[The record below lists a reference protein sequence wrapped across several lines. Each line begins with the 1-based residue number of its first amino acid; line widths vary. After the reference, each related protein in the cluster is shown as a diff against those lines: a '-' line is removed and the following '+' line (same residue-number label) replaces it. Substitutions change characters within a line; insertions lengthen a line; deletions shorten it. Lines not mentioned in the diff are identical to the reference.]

1 MRALDMLL
9 DLLFPPSVRMERVR
23 AIDEDALLKVV
34 APVTKND
41 ITSLLPYQGVV
52 KDVITRA
59 KFHTDARAQRLL
71 ARALES
77 FLAAYIA
84 EETAFRPRS
93 IVLIPVPLSRKRYRE
108 RGYNQVEEILKRAN
122 LPYATIRADL
132 LKRTRDTKAQTTLGR
147 RARVA
152 NMEDAFRASPL
163 DSSILYIGIDDV
175 ATTGATLQ
183 AARAALMQAGAEE
196 VRLIALAAP
205 LERGR

>member
-9 DLLFPPSVRMERVR
+9 DLLFPPSVRMQRVR
-23 AIDEDALLKVV
+23 AIDEETFLGLV
-34 APVTKND
+34 APKTKNG

-59 KFHTDARAQRLL
+59 KFHDDARAQQLL

-77 FLAAYIA
+77 FLAAYVA
-84 EETAFRPRS
+84 EETAFHQRS
-93 IVLIPVPLSRKRYRE
+93 VVLVPIPLSRKRYRE
-108 RGYNQVEEILKRAN
+108 RGYNQVEEILKRTN
-122 LPYATIRADL
+122 LPYTTIRTDL
-132 LKRTRDTKAQTTLGR
+132 LKRTRDTKAQTTLGKR
-147 RARVA
+147 ERVA
-152 NMEDAFRASPL
+152 NMEDAFRAPSL
-163 DSSILYIGIDDV
+163 DPSILYIGIDDV

-183 AARAALMQAGAEE
+183 AARAALMEAGARE